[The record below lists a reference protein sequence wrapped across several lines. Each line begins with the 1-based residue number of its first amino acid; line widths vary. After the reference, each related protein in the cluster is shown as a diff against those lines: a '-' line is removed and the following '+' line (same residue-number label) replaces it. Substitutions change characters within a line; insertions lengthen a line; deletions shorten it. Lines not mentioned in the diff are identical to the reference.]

1 MRSKS
6 IVERIIQSPII
17 QTLVIFISGGW
28 IILEITEY
36 FIENFGLNE
45 NTRNILLVILLSILP
60 VALFLAWYL
69 NRKEK
74 GALSSGSERK
84 EGSNSFSLKRQKVLL
99 PGILIVIAIGITV
112 GFRTNHKSKLN
123 RALKLTLPAL
133 LNEVE
138 NIESTNGTQNWNVYQ
153 KAQRLTR
160 ILRNDPE
167 FNKLWDNTTVP
178 LTIHTVPSK
187 AKIYAKPYSRPD
199 TSWFFLGESPLLDF
213 SFPKGLS
220 RIKIEKTGFETQH
233 DIIFWPYTFPAD
245 SLNLDYLL
253 FRADDTPEN
262 MVYIPAHL
270 GSYKTTPYLQYLYA
284 GEIWMDRFEVTNQQ
298 YKSFMDAGAYTNPV
312 FWEHEFVDGKDTL
325 EFDKAIDRF
334 KDKTGWPAPIN
345 WEQGSFPRGEENL
358 PVTGISWY
366 EASAYANFVDKELP
380 TIFHW
385 VYLSEAHAA
394 AEIVK
399 FGNYDK
405 EGPEVGGTYQS
416 QTRYGV
422 YDMPGNVSEWI
433 YNTVGNDR
441 FIKGGNFREPSYWYN
456 YRIGVS
462 PWRRDELIGFRCMKY
477 INDTLRNELSQDF
490 RFNDRDFSN
499 AEPVSDE
506 VFNMIADLYRYEKED
521 LNPVIKSRVETEDW
535 IKETVMVDVPYEDT
549 PLELAVFLPTNAQAP
564 FQSVIY
570 YPGLSALNESSSAGM
585 ILESTWMDFLLKGG
599 RAMIWPAYYGTF
611 GRGKIESESLQ
622 TYRQTHS
629 YRVIDAQIACDYIG
643 TRQDFDAERIAFAG
657 VSWGG
662 YVAPYILSIEERI
675 KLGILALFG
684 VQSSD
689 EYPWRDQ
696 INYLPRVKIPML
708 LLAGRYD
715 PDYSIK
721 QQQAFYDFLGTP
733 ENEKEWKIY
742 ESTHYI
748 PRNDMIN
755 ESLNW
760 LDKYFGP
767 VNK

>member
-1 MRSKS
+1 MRSKTF
-6 IVERIIQSPII
+6 IERIIQNPII

-45 NTRNILLVILLSILP
+45 NVRNILLITLLSILP

-69 NRKEK
+69 TRKEK

-84 EGSNSFSLKRQKVLL
+84 DGRRSLSLKRQKVLL
-99 PGILIVIAIGITV
+99 PGTLIIIAIGITV
-112 GFRTNHKSKLN
+112 GFRMSHQSKLN
-123 RALKLTLPAL
+123 AAQKVTLPAL
-133 LNEVE
+133 LKEVE
-138 NIESTNGTQNWNVYQ
+138 SIEETNGTQNWSVYHN
-153 KAQRLTR
+153 AQRLSR

-167 FNKLWDNTTVP
+167 FIKLWNNTTVP
-178 LTIHTVPSK
+178 LTIHTAPSE

-199 TSWFFLGESPLLDF
+199 TSWYFLGESPLLDF

-220 RIKIEKTGFETQH
+220 RIKIEKPGFETQH
-233 DIIFWPYTFPAD
+233 DIIFKFYTYPAD
-245 SLNLDYLL
+245 SLDLDYILYK
-253 FRADDTPEN
+253 ADDAPEN

-270 GSYKTTPYLQYLYA
+270 GSYETTPFLDALHA
-284 GEIWMDRFEVTNQQ
+284 GDIWMDRYEVTNQQ
-298 YKSFMDAGAYTNPV
+298 YKLFIDAGGYTNPDY
-312 FWEHEFVDGKDTL
+312 WEHQFVDEEDTL
-325 EFDKAIDRF
+325 DFDIAIDRL

-345 WEQGSFPRGEENL
+345 WEQGDFPQGEEDL
-358 PVTGISWY
+358 PITGISWY
-366 EASAYANFVDKELP
+366 EASAYAKYVDKELP

-385 VYLSEAHAA
+385 VYLSESHAA

-399 FGNYDK
+399 FGNFAN
-405 EGPEVGGTYQS
+405 EGPEVGGGYQS
-416 QTRYGV
+416 QTRYGI
-422 YDMPGNVSEWI
+422 YDLPGNVSEWI
-433 YNTVGNDR
+433 FNSTGTNR
-441 FIKGGNFREPSYWYN
+441 IIMGGNFREPTYWYN
-456 YRIGVS
+456 NRLGIS
-462 PWRRDELIGFRCMKY
+462 PWTRNELIGFRCMRY

-490 RFNDRDFSN
+490 RPNERDFSN

-506 VFNMIADLYRYEKED
+506 VFSVIKDLYRYEKED
-521 LNPVIKSRVETEDW
+521 LNPVIDSRVETEDW
-535 IKETVMVDVPYEDT
+535 IKETVLVDVPYEDT

-564 FQSVIY
+564 FQSVLY
-570 YPGLSALNESSSAGM
+570 YPGLGALYESSSAGM
-585 ILESTWMDFLLKGG
+585 KMENSWIDFFLKGG
-599 RAMIWPAYYGTF
+599 RALIWPVYYGTY
-611 GRGKIESESLQ
+611 GRGDIEVENWQ
-622 TYRQTHS
+622 TYRQVHS
-629 YRVIDAQIACDYIG
+629 YRMIDARIACDYIE
-643 TRQDFDAERIAFAG
+643 TRNDMDAEKIAFAG

-662 YVAPYILSIEERI
+662 FVAPYVLAIEERI
-675 KLGILALFG
+675 KLGILILFG

-715 PDYSIK
+715 PDYSMK

-748 PRNDMIN
+748 PRDDLIN

-767 VNK
+767 VDK